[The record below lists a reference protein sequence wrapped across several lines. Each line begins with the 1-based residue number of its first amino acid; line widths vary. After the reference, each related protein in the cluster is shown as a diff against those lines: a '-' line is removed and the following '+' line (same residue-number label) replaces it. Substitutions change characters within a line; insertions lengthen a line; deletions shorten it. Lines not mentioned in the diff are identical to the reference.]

1 MENNQEHVH
10 FKYVIKMTLGD
21 LSKGKNGWSKQA
33 NIIKWNNGLFKL
45 DIRDWNSTKQQMRRG
60 ITLTRSEV
68 QALVN
73 LLKNIDMRLID
84 DYEIEQVRTAT
95 FRMPTSHSI
104 IENIQPTENTQ
115 HVQTAVQISVEQ
127 PAVEQPAG
135 ENPAVKQPECEQ
147 TESRP
152 SVDDLPEFM
161 PLDDMSTEPTPV
173 IEGNRELS
181 EESA

>member
-95 FRMPTSHSI
+95 FRVPMPAQTPS
-104 IENIQPTENTQ
+104 EPAVAQP
-115 HVQTAVQISVEQ
+115 AVEQ
-127 PAVEQPAG
+127 PAVEQPVV
-135 ENPAVKQPECEQ
+135 EQPECEQ

-173 IEGNRELS
+173 IEGNQELT

>member
-1 MENNQEHVH
+1 M
-10 FKYVIKMTLGD
+10 
-21 LSKGKNGWSKQA
+21 
-33 NIIKWNNGLFKL
+33 
-45 DIRDWNSTKQQMRRG
+45 
-60 ITLTRSEV
+60 
-68 QALVN
+68 VN

-95 FRMPTSHSI
+95 FRMPTSHST

-115 HVQTAVQISVEQ
+115 HVQTTVQISVEQ

>member
-95 FRMPTSHSI
+95 FRMPMPHTANDIATPPESTSS
-104 IENIQPTENTQ
+104 E
-115 HVQTAVQISVEQ
+115 QTAEQ
-127 PAVEQPAG
+127 MSIEPAEG
-135 ENPAVKQPECEQ
+135 EQ

-152 SVDDLPEFM
+152 PVDDLPEFT
-161 PLDDMSTEPTPV
+161 PLDDISSEPTPV
-173 IEGNRELS
+173 IEGNQELA